1 MGDEMRH
8 GGRGDGLGALV
19 GPLWFAGWLFTL
31 GLLHLPFGRAIV
43 ALVIWPYYIG
53 ASLHH

>member
-8 GGRGDGLGALV
+8 GGRAPEMGGLV

-31 GLLHLPFGRAIV
+31 GLLHLPLGRAV
-43 ALVIWPYYIG
+43 LALVIWPYDLG
-53 ASLHH
+53 VFFKH